1 MDKISIIDIKISI
14 PGSDSCSGIEPLYS
28 SSGVIH
34 SYKWPLPDTRSR
46 DCYWKIDVGS
56 YKAIRIAF
64 MDVDLDDDFGC
75 DKDKVKVKGEDSN
88 LKEPYMDTISCKLI
102 NLM

>member
-1 MDKISIIDIKISI
+1 MY
-14 PGSDSCSGIEPLYS
+14 P

-56 YKAIRIAF
+56 YKAIKIAF
-64 MDVDLDDDFGC
+64 MDVDLDSDSGC
-75 DKDKVKVKGEDSN
+75 DNDKVKVKGEDSN
-88 LKEPYMDTISCKLI
+88 L
-102 NLM
+102 N